1 MFEKMEYDI
10 MLAISEELPEHKDLI
25 MGQYLQSIKTREFTG
40 HGFYT
45 NFDNVGDSVLF
56 DGSFKKDLGMLSAIL
71 NDECTVGFV
80 LFIRDGRISQLEG
93 YTFGDDWPSMINA
106 YVIKMNEMDE
116 I

>member
-10 MLAISEELPEHKDLI
+10 MLAISEELPEIKDLI
-25 MGQYLQSIKTREFTG
+25 MEQYLQSIKTREYTG
-40 HGFYT
+40 HGYYT
-45 NFDNVGDSVLF
+45 NFDNVRDSVLI
-56 DGSFKKDLGMLSAIL
+56 DGFFKKELGMVSAIL

-106 YVIKMNEMDE
+106 YVIKTNDSDT
-116 I
+116 